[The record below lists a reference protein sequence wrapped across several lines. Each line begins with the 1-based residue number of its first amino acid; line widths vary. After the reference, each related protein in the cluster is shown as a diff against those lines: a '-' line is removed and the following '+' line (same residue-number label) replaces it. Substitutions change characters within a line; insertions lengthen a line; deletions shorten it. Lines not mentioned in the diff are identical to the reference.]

1 MIGWQH
7 KLAGGDRRPVLAQSA
22 DYAYACEQ
30 LKSIRQD
37 LTVQLVRTRL
47 TVQVYE
53 THGRIGDPPA
63 HPCCRPLKT
72 EI

>member
-1 MIGWQH
+1 M
-7 KLAGGDRRPVLAQSA
+7 QSA

-47 TVQVYE
+47 AVQVYE
-53 THGRIGDPPA
+53 THGRIGDPSLA
-63 HPCCRPLKT
+63 HP
-72 EI
+72 